1 MEVRA
6 STGGNDGLVEV
17 AAKRAPDIM
26 CELCRKGVWTDER
39 AVSIL
44 SAASGSVNVSVA
56 SRALRLFLNI
66 EEKMAGDKKMQEEGD
81 WGGAGGA
88 EC

>member
-6 STGGNDGLVEV
+6 STGGDDGLVEV
-17 AAKRAPDIM
+17 AAKCAPDIM

-44 SAASGSVNVSVA
+44 SAAAGSVDVSVA
-56 SRALRLFLNI
+56 SRVLRFFLNI
-66 EEKMAGDKKMQEEGD
+66 EEKMADDKKMQEKAI
-81 WGGAGGA
+81 GGV
-88 EC
+88 